1 MTTIT
6 RSGGIPITIG
16 RVCYG
21 FAGGGYEG
29 KTKELDEVVKREAE
43 MLNKLFNKDVEIR
56 FNSDRL
62 SGGAWLK
69 NSLKG
74 FDGNCQVG
82 LNAGLVP
89 TRPRNMNVNTFFDK
103 YDTLPK
109 VIKFY
114 TKIDCSAMLHPEIAR
129 CGDHD
134 YRDHKTIDKAVEFL
148 KANVDTNKILD

>member
-1 MTTIT
+1 MTIT
-6 RSGGIPITIG
+6 RSPGLPITVG

-29 KTKELDEVVKREAE
+29 KTKELDEAVKQEAE
-43 MLNKLFNKDVEIR
+43 ILGKLFNKDIEIR

-69 NSLKG
+69 NSLTG
-74 FDGNCQVG
+74 FDGNCQIG

-89 TRPRNMNVNTFFDK
+89 IKPRNMGINTFFDK

-109 VIKFY
+109 TLKVY
-114 TKIDCSAMLHPEIAR
+114 TYIACSAMIHPEIAR
-129 CGDHD
+129 CNGYD
-134 YRDHKTIDKAVEFL
+134 YRDHKTIAKAVEFL
-148 KANVDTNKILD
+148 KANVDTSKILD

>member
-1 MTTIT
+1 MATIT
-6 RSGGIPITIG
+6 RSGGIPVTVG

-29 KTKELDEVVKREAE
+29 KTKELDELVKQEADI
-43 MLNKLFNKDVEIR
+43 LGKLFRKDIEIR

-89 TRPRNMNVNTFFDK
+89 IRPRNVDINTFFTK

-109 VIKFY
+109 TLKVY
-114 TKIDCSAMLHPEIAR
+114 TYIACPAMIHPEIAR
-129 CGDHD
+129 CSGYD
-134 YRDHKTIDKAVEFL
+134 YRGHKTIAKAVEFL
-148 KANVDTNKILD
+148 KAEVNKSKILK